1 MLAVLLT
8 LAADPLRLEPVRFE
22 EVRLDPPALT
32 LRLPELEG
40 LAHNDKPVGDL
51 VGLWTG
57 TLAGSAVTIQVLA
70 IDRSRLRVT
79 EPEELAGLLEEDHVE
94 RYTKTGRAAQ
104 FRKREPVQGT
114 FGWLPYAT
122 LEAAD
127 VTKETAVVSRLWLLC
142 GLNES
147 HGWAVQLEATPA
159 GSDEVERAVLA
170 FLKGGVR
177 AEGKPRDAL
186 WSDEEVRARWV
197 EYAPPDAADKLED
210 AIRTKHYIVIGN
222 SSGGRAFAKKME
234 ECYDTIQRLFPF
246 PEVEGR
252 KLMPVFLFRTPQQ
265 YYAYFSKRAKI
276 SLKEAERSK
285 GHAWLDYYS
294 TWYEAPN
301 DPVHIHEATH
311 QIFENR
317 LFLNGGGSW
326 FQEGVA
332 EYVETRPNE
341 RGDAARRVKKGEHTP
356 LREFVKI
363 PSLLMSAAEDQKGG
377 DEAGDHYK
385 QAALLIEFLRE
396 SKFGAKGF
404 PAFLDA
410 VGRARANDVAAIGR
424 AVQQI
429 YAVDLD
435 GLDREWQEWAKKR

>member
-8 LAADPLRLEPVRFE
+8 LAADPVRIE

-40 LAHNDKPVGDL
+40 LARNDQPAGDR

-57 TLAGSAVTIQVLA
+57 TLAGSALTIQVAA

-79 EPEELAGLLEEDHVE
+79 EPEELASLIEEDHVE
-94 RYTKTGRAAQ
+94 RYSKTGRSAV
-104 FRKREPVQGT
+104 FRQREPVKGD
-114 FGWLPYAT
+114 FGWLSYAS

-127 VTKETAVVSRLWLLC
+127 VTKETAVVARLWLLC
-142 GLNES
+142 GLTES
-147 HGWAVQLEATPA
+147 HGWAVQVEATPS
-159 GSDEVERAVLA
+159 GSAEVERAVLA

-177 AEGKPRDAL
+177 AEGKPRNAQ
-186 WSDEEVRARWV
+186 WSEEEVRAVWA
-197 EYAPPDAADKLED
+197 EYAPPDALDKLEEP
-210 AIRTKHYIVIGN
+210 IRTEHYIVIGN
-222 SSGGRAFAKKME
+222 SSGGKAFAKKME
-234 ECYDTIQRLFPF
+234 ECYDTIQGLFAF

-252 KLMPVFLFRTPQQ
+252 RLMPVFLFRTPDQ
-265 YYAYFSKRAKI
+265 YYAYYAKRANTPLEKA
-276 SLKEAERSK
+276 KRSK

-341 RGDAARRVKKGEHTP
+341 RGNAARLVKKGRHTP
-356 LREFVKI
+356 LRQFVEI
-363 PSLLMSAAEDQKGG
+363 PSLLMSAAEDDKGG

-396 SKFGAKGF
+396 SKFGARGF

-410 VGRARANDVAAIGR
+410 VGRARANDVAAIER
-424 AVQQI
+424 AVHQA
-429 YAVDLD
+429 YGVDLD

>member
-1 MLAVLLT
+1 MLALLLT
-8 LAADPLRLEPVRFE
+8 LAAAVVRQD
-22 EVRLDPPALT
+22 EVRLDPPALV

-40 LAHNDKPVGDL
+40 LARNEQPVGDL

-57 TLAGSAVTIQVLA
+57 TLAGSALTIHVAA

-79 EPEELAGLLEEDHVE
+79 EPEELAALLVEDHVE
-94 RYTKTGRAAQ
+94 RSTKIGRAAQ
-104 FRKREPVQGT
+104 FGQREPVQGD
-114 FGWLPYAT
+114 FGWLPYAS

-127 VTKETAVVSRLWLLC
+127 VTKETSVVARLWLLC
-142 GLNES
+142 GLTES
-147 HGWAVQLEATPA
+147 HGWAVQIEATPG
-159 GSDEVERAVLA
+159 GSAEVERAMLA

-186 WSDEEVRARWV
+186 WSEAEVRERWV
-197 EYAPPDAADKLED
+197 EYAPPDAAEKLEEP
-210 AIRTKHYIVIGN
+210 IRTKHYIVIGN
-222 SSGGRAFAKKME
+222 SSGGKAFAKKME
-234 ECYDTIQRLFPF
+234 ECYETIQRLFPF

-276 SLKEAERSK
+276 SLAEAERSK

-356 LREFVKI
+356 LREFVRI

-396 SKFGAKGF
+396 SKFGAPGF

-410 VGRARANDVAAIGR
+410 VGRARSNDVAAIER
-424 AVQQI
+424 AVSQI
-429 YAVDLD
+429 YGVDLD
-435 GLDREWQEWAKKR
+435 GLDRQWQEWAKKR